1 MPTAG
6 RGWKRSLI
14 QAAKARRNI
23 TTTWGQSVSVKESV
37 ALVRSRIK
45 VGGLDLDVTDPHERT
60 TQYIYDEIFEG
71 RTYAHPNVKVP
82 ANATIIDV
90 GANIGLFAIWAARE
104 WKPKTILAYEASP
117 STHEVLVENVNRHIN
132 AGKTGITATPIN
144 LAVSRE
150 AGRELTLHQPPYVAG
165 LSTILDG
172 KTLPWIDE
180 LRAKNEIYIHKVQ
193 STTISHEIATRK
205 LASVDL
211 LKIDVEGHFM
221 EVLEG
226 IQPADFARVRSIILE
241 AEYVETLGHTRE
253 QLTSMLQQ
261 RGYTVEAQDA
271 AQVMLYAW
279 RA

>member
-1 MPTAG
+1 MPVN
-6 RGWKRSLI
+6 
-14 QAAKARRNI
+14 Q
-23 TTTWGQSVSVKESV
+23 SV
-37 ALVRSRIK
+37 ALVKSRIK
-45 VGGLDLDVTDPHERT
+45 VGGLDLDVTDPLERT

-104 WKPKTILAYEASP
+104 WRPRTILAYEASP
-117 STHEVLVENVNRHIN
+117 TTHECLVENVARNID
-132 AGKTGITATPIN
+132 AAKTGTKTTSIN

-150 AGRELTLHQPPYVAG
+150 AGRELTLHQPPWVAG

-180 LRAKNEIYIHKVQ
+180 LRAKNELYTHKVQ
-193 STTISHEIATRK
+193 STTISHEIATRG

-226 IQPADFARVRSIILE
+226 IAPADFSKVRNIILE

-253 QLTSMLQQ
+253 QLAALLRA

>member
-1 MPTAG
+1 
-6 RGWKRSLI
+6 
-14 QAAKARRNI
+14 
-23 TTTWGQSVSVKESV
+23 VSVNQSV
-37 ALVRSRIK
+37 ALVRSRIN

-60 TQYIYDEIFEG
+60 TQYIYDEIFDG

-82 ANATIIDV
+82 PNATIIDV

-104 WKPKTILAYEASP
+104 WRPKTILAYEASP
-117 STHEVLVENVNRHIN
+117 STYEVLVENVNRHVN
-132 AGKTGITATPIN
+132 AGKSGGTATPVN

-172 KTLPWIDE
+172 KSLPWIDE
-180 LRAKNEIYIHKVQ
+180 LRAKNELYEHKVQ

-205 LASVDL
+205 LAAVDL

-221 EVLEG
+221 EVLDG
-226 IQPADFARVRSIILE
+226 IAAADLSKVHNIILE
-241 AEYVETLGHTRE
+241 AEYVEKL
-253 QLTSMLQQ
+253 
-261 RGYTVEAQDA
+261 GYTRDGLADLLRAKGYEVDAQDA
-271 AQVMLYAW
+271 AQVMIYAW